1 MGHIAAELKSGPPA
15 GKGGGLNM
23 ASDNAKDLRNTQV
36 LERQRSAHRCLS
48 LEAENFRPDLMH
60 GVHRSTGD
68 FLTAAADDDIAK

>member
-1 MGHIAAELKSGPPA
+1 MAAELKSWPPA
-15 GKGGGLNM
+15 GKGGRPQHGLRKAN
-23 ASDNAKDLRNTQV
+23 DLRNTQV